1 MTNQEKKSEQ
11 WEKQLESFTHLQNYC
26 TMSARGLDDDSEY
39 YHPTFTLDENVNIS
53 AQSDIGPNK
62 CIYAL
67 SFNIQTPEYFKVDI
81 YEALLDAVI
90 VGYHTNK
97 DAVMMAL
104 TTLVKI
110 RNHIRNLENFSND
123 YVNNLLIGESLE
135 ELGKSFIEEIKT
147 TNKLVSFMKQSKQ
160 TTK

>member
-26 TMSARGLDDDSEY
+26 TISARGLDDDSQY
-39 YHPTFTLDENVNIS
+39 YHPTFTLDENVNVS

-67 SFNIQTPEYFKVDI
+67 RFNIQTPEYFTVDI
-81 YEALLDAVI
+81 YETLLDAVI

-110 RNHIRNLENFSND
+110 RNHIRNLESYSQE
-123 YVNNLLIGESLE
+123 YVSNLLLGESLE

-147 TNKLVSFMKQSKQ
+147 TNKLVSFMKQNNQ